1 MRFPWAETGGALL
14 RTDLPLLSA
23 AVAATLASLLVKGW
37 AWQRLLVQVTPMSWW
52 RAQRATL
59 TGAALTSLSTGV
71 VGEAA
76 RAREIVRSQ
85 GTSWQVAVTS
95 IVVLRLVEGIGF
107 AIFLVVVALYID
119 LPPELRVAHVL
130 AAVAIA
136 LGAAALWFRGWGR
149 WTSRLPARLRHGVE
163 LLGAMVAPRQLPAP
177 VTLAVANWI
186 FQWAAYSLTIRAT
199 HVQAPAAAALVAL
212 LFANLVGLVAVT
224 PGNVGVFQASIV
236 VALLPFGVA
245 LQQAILV
252 GIVLQAILVLPV
264 LGAAMAVLGTRALG
278 QLGRQ
283 ETAIAAGA
291 EGKAGGPRP
300 ESGNPHG
307 GNGISSQAGDG
318 TPSAIW
324 KSRNP

>member
-1 MRFPWAETGGALL
+1 MKPTWRQGLGWAISLAIVVVLARSLMRFPWAQTGGALL
-14 RTDLPLLSA
+14 HTDLLLLGA
-23 AVAATLASLLVKGW
+23 AVGASLGSLLVKGW
-37 AWQRLLVQVTPMSWW
+37 AWQQVLIAVTPMSWW
-52 RAQRATL
+52 GAQRATL

-76 RAREIVRSQ
+76 RARAIVRSE

-107 AIFLVVVALYID
+107 AIFLVVVALFID
-119 LPPELRVAHVL
+119 LPRELRVAHVL
-130 AAVAIA
+130 AAATIV

-177 VTLAVANWI
+177 VVLAVANWI
-186 FQWAAYSLTIRAT
+186 LQWAAYSLTIRAT
-199 HVQAPAAAALVAL
+199 HVDASAAAALVAL
-212 LFANLVGLVAVT
+212 LFANLAGLVAVT

-236 VALLPFGVA
+236 LGLLPFGVA
-245 LQQAILV
+245 VQQAILV

-264 LGAAMAVLGTRALG
+264 LGAAMAMLGARGLR

-283 ETAIAAGA
+283 EAAMV
-291 EGKAGGPRP
+291 
-300 ESGNPHG
+300 
-307 GNGISSQAGDG
+307 AGDDD
-318 TPSAIW
+318 
-324 KSRNP
+324 RNVKRDTA